1 VSVASAVVS
10 IVLAVMLVA
19 SAVMKF
25 IRHEQVVTTIGGL
38 GVPLNWFPFLG
49 AAEVAGAVGL
59 LVGLAVPAV
68 GMAAAIGVIVY
79 FIGAVITHLRA
90 GDHALAAPLV
100 PGLLAVAALAL
111 RIASA

>member
-10 IVLAVMLVA
+10 IVLAVLLIA

-25 IRHEQVVTTIGGL
+25 RKQDQVVAMITGL
-38 GVPLNWFPFLG
+38 GVPLSWFPFLG

-59 LVGLAVPAV
+59 VVGLAVPPV
-68 GMAAAIGVIVY
+68 GIAAAIGVIVY
-79 FIGAVITHLRA
+79 FIGAVVTHLRA
-90 GDHALAAPLV
+90 GDHALVSPLM

>member
-1 VSVASAVVS
+1 VSVASAAVS

-25 IRHEQVVTTIGGL
+25 RRHEQVVTTITGL
-38 GVPLNWFPFLG
+38 GVPLSWFPLLG

-59 LVGLAVPAV
+59 LVGLAVPPV
-68 GMAAAIGVIVY
+68 GIAAAIGVIVY

-90 GDHALAAPLV
+90 GDHALVAPLV